1 VSRIR
6 VVVTGMGCISPL
18 GNDLA
23 STWEALLAGVSGGAP
38 ITHFDASEY
47 KTRFAAEVK
56 GFDPQEYLNRRE
68 ARRMDRFTQLAVV
81 ASAEALEH
89 SELIIDD
96 ANRDRVGVVIGTG
109 IGGMGS
115 FTKQAEKFFKL
126 DTLRVSPFM
135 IPMMIPDAACAQVAI
150 KHGARG
156 PNMAVVTACASST
169 NAIGEAA
176 EIIRRRAADVV
187 IAGGSEASI
196 VPLAFAGLN
205 MMDAISKR
213 NEDPARASRP
223 FDLNRDGFLVGEGAA
238 TLILESLEHA
248 QARSA
253 PMLAEVMGY
262 GFTNDAF
269 HISAPAE
276 MGAGAALCMG
286 NALTDAG
293 LKSRQID
300 YINAH
305 GTSTFLND
313 SSETQAIKTV
323 FEEHAYDVPIS
334 STKSSTG
341 HLMGAGGALEAVFCI
356 QALNESMIPA
366 TINYETP
373 DPVCDLDYVPN
384 NPRPSE
390 LHFVM
395 SNSFGFGGHNATL
408 ILGRPPYEGQSI

>member
-1 VSRIR
+1 
-6 VVVTGMGCISPL
+6 M
-18 GNDLA
+18 
-23 STWEALLAGVSGGAP
+23 
-38 ITHFDASEY
+38 
-47 KTRFAAEVK
+47 
-56 GFDPQEYLNRRE
+56 
-68 ARRMDRFTQLAVV
+68 
-81 ASAEALEH
+81 
-89 SELIIDD
+89 
-96 ANRDRVGVVIGTG
+96 
-109 IGGMGS
+109 
-115 FTKQAEKFFKL
+115 
-126 DTLRVSPFM
+126 
-135 IPMMIPDAACAQVAI
+135 AI
-150 KHGARG
+150 
-156 PNMAVVTACASST
+156 VTACASST

-176 EIIRRRAADVV
+176 EIIRRGAADVV
-187 IAGGSEASI
+187 IAGGAEASI

-253 PMLAEVMGY
+253 HMLSEVMGY

-276 MGAGAALCMG
+276 MGAGAAQCMG
-286 NALTDAG
+286 NALTNAG
-293 LKSRQID
+293 LKPRQID

-323 FEEHAYDVPIS
+323 FEEYAYDVPIS

-341 HLMGAGGALEAVFCI
+341 HLMGAGGALEAMFCI
-356 QALNESMIPA
+356 QALNQSMIPA

-408 ILGRPPYEGQSI
+408 ILGRPPHDGQST